1 MALIHHL
8 LQHCHTK
15 EVKVI
20 KASLKSLTAETCMLA
35 YVYVTRHRLAVDSK
49 HDAFKNRNV
58 TVKYEVNWKTHE
70 VKIKASHLSKQFNH
84 FKKIL

>member
-15 EVKVI
+15 EVGD
-20 KASLKSLTAETCMLA
+20 KSEFEITYGRNMDATYA
-35 YVYVTRHRLAVDSK
+35 YVTRHRLAVDSK
-49 HDAFKNRNV
+49 HYAFKNRNV

-70 VKIKASHLSKQFNH
+70 VKIKSITPK
-84 FKKIL
+84 